1 MTLVS
6 AANLFLLFAALFALI
21 VLAIPQPETC
31 WIPPNAPT
39 RGFYSECWSE
49 SFLWASEAE

>member
-1 MTLVS
+1 MTTL
-6 AANLFLLFAALFALI
+6 NLFPLFAALFALI
-21 VLAIPQPETC
+21 VLAIPEPETC

-39 RGFYSECWSE
+39 RGFYESCWPE